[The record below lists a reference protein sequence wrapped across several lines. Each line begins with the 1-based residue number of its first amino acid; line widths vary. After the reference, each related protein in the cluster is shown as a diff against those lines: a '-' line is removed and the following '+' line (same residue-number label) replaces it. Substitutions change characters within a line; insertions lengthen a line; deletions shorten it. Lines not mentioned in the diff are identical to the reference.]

1 MKTQRIYLDTSV
13 IGGCFDAE
21 FAPWS
26 NGLFNDISNG
36 LFTPA
41 TSDIVSAE
49 LFYAPKEVKGKYQ
62 EFMQFHPDILEV
74 NSNVEMLS
82 DAYIGHQILSE
93 KFKNDMLH
101 IALASVHNV
110 DILVSWNFKHIVHY
124 DKIVKFN
131 AVNLEYGFRQLM
143 ILSPREV
150 STYEEN

>member
-26 NGLFNDISNG
+26 NGLFIDIGNG

-49 LFYAPKEVKGKYQ
+49 LFYAPIEVKGKYR

-101 IALASVHNV
+101 IALASVRNV